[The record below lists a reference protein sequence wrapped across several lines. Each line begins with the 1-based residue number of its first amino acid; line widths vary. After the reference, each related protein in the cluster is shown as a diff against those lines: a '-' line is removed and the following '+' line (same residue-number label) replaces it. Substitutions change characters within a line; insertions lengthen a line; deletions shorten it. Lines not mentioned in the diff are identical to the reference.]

1 MDRKLPELKAEAK
14 RLGIKRY
21 SRLKKAELIN
31 LIARNSS
38 PILDEEIPEMDSEI
52 LKPTKYKPRI
62 DKDEAKRKTEIR
74 KLEEMLGLKRPGHLN
89 PEIKVWTPKEE
100 KLQRKI
106 RKIKEINRR
115 RLKIAETAS
124 ALRGFTRQFRIEGI
138 PRHAPREFMQIAR
151 KDILKL
157 MRENRQTRVRLILNC
172 EMTRKELFSE
182 STQILNT
189 FFHSE
194 TVENLEGT
202 DESAVFDRSIQ
213 TIEER
218 IQNFNQRGSNW
229 RFERVLSLD
238 VHFTDFQPLRGSTFL
253 PLPSKISTKKAV
265 INMKNNDDQCFKWS
279 VVRALNPVAKNSER
293 ITKELKDQSER
304 LVWSGLKFPVKLD
317 QIVVFEQLNPQISI
331 NVFGFE
337 SVVYPLRLS
346 KRKSEQRERSENE
359 QTINLLLIS
368 DEAKQH
374 YCLIKSLSR
383 LLSSQVSGH
392 QESNVFCLNCL
403 NHFPNEEKLK
413 IHEEYCLKN
422 QTIKIEMPEKGSLV
436 TFIHHNRSIKV
447 PFVVYADFEAF
458 TEEIPRSKQNEKF
471 SFTQKYQRHKPSGF
485 CYKIVCFDERYN
497 QKPVLFR
504 AESEDEDISAIFVEM
519 LERDIKRIQE
529 KFDFSKKMIFSPK
542 DKDDFEKARVC
553 WICRKEF
560 GESKKQ
566 RDHCHF
572 TGKYRGAA
580 HVKCNLQF
588 KKPKFTPVIFH
599 NLSGYDAHLFVKN
612 LGRTEGN
619 IKCIP
624 NNEEKYISF
633 SKEIVV
639 GEYKNKKGEK
649 VEVKHEIR
657 FLDSFKFM
665 ASSLDSLVG
674 NLGLEKLIQTKKE
687 FGEKAE
693 LLSRKGIY
701 PYDYMNGI
709 KKFSE
714 EKLPQ
719 KEKFFSKL
727 NDCGISDEDYDHAQR
742 IWKEFGMKNLG
753 EYHDLYLKSDV
764 LLLADVFEEFR
775 NVCMENYSLD
785 PAWYYTSPGLSWD
798 ALLKHSRV
806 SLELLTDPD
815 ILLLFE
821 KGIRG
826 GISMISNRFGK
837 ANNKF
842 MGEKYDPRSPSK
854 YLAYLD
860 ANNLYGWAMMKP
872 LPVGDFKWMNEK
884 ELGHWGDFPCILEVD
899 LEYPRGLH
907 DLHND
912 YPLAPERLKIGG
924 VEKLIPNLWDKKKY
938 IVHHENLK
946 LYLELGLKVKKIHRG
961 IKFREEPWMRSYIE
975 LNTSLRTKGKNDFE
989 KDFFKLM
996 NNSVFGKTMENIR
1009 NRVDVKLVNNRGAA
1023 EKLSAKPNF
1032 EKATI
1037 FDEGLVAIHMKR
1049 TKLTFNKPVY
1059 CGMAILDL
1067 SKTLIYDFHYGYIL
1081 PKYGKNQKLLFTD
1094 TDSLCYEIETEDFY
1108 KDISGDV
1115 EKGFDTSN
1123 FPKDHPSGIQG
1134 KNKKVPGMMKDEAG
1148 GRIIEEFVGLRAK
1161 LYSYKMFEGKEEK
1174 KCKGIKKSVIKKNI
1188 SHEDY
1193 KECLFSGASQ
1203 MRKMNVIRS
1212 RRHEIFSETVNKIAL
1227 SANDDKRI
1235 ILEDKIS
1242 TLSYGH
1248 YKI

>member
-21 SRLKKAELIN
+21 SRLKKADLIN
-31 LIARNSS
+31 LLTRNSS
-38 PILDEEIPEMDSEI
+38 PILDEEIPEIDSEI
-52 LKPTKYKPRI
+52 LQPTKYIKPRI
-62 DKDEAKRKTEIR
+62 AEDKVNKRKKEIR
-74 KLEEMLGLKRPGHLN
+74 ELEEMLGLRRRRII

-115 RLKIAETAS
+115 RLRITETAS

-151 KDILKL
+151 KDIAQL
-157 MRENRQTRVRLILNC
+157 MRENRQTRVRMILNC

-202 DESAVFDRSIQ
+202 DEREIYDGFMQ

-279 VVRALNPVAKNSER
+279 VTRALNPVDVHPER
-293 ITKELKDQSER
+293 VSKELKDQSQR
-304 LVWSGLKFPVKLD
+304 LDWSGLKFPVKLD
-317 QIVVFEQLNPQISI
+317 QIIIFEKNNPQISI

-337 SVVYPLRLS
+337 GDVYPLRLS
-346 KRKSEQRERSENE
+346 KRSERE

-392 QESNVFCLNCL
+392 KESNVFCLNCL

-422 QTIKIEMPEKGSLV
+422 QTIRIEMPEKGSLV

-485 CYKIVCFDERYN
+485 CFKIVCFDEKYN

-542 DKDDFEKARVC
+542 DKDNFEKARVC
-553 WICRKEF
+553 WICQKEF

-665 ASSLDSLVG
+665 ASSLESLVG
-674 NLGLEKLIQTKKE
+674 NLGLEKLIETKKE
-687 FGEKAE
+687 FGTRFE
-693 LLSRKGIY
+693 LISRKGIY

-719 KEKFFSKL
+719 KEKFYSKL
-727 NDCGISDEDYDHAQR
+727 NDCGVTDEDYDHAQR

-798 ALLKHSRV
+798 ALLKHSGV
-806 SLELLTDPD
+806 KLELLTDPD

-842 MGEKYDPRSPSK
+842 MGEKYDPWSPSK

-946 LYLELGLKVKKIHRG
+946 LYLELGLKVKKIHRR

-1235 ILEDKIS
+1235 ILEDRIS

>member
-1 MDRKLPELKAEAK
+1 
-14 RLGIKRY
+14 
-21 SRLKKAELIN
+21 
-31 LIARNSS
+31 
-38 PILDEEIPEMDSEI
+38 
-52 LKPTKYKPRI
+52 
-62 DKDEAKRKTEIR
+62 
-74 KLEEMLGLKRPGHLN
+74 
-89 PEIKVWTPKEE
+89 
-100 KLQRKI
+100 
-106 RKIKEINRR
+106 
-115 RLKIAETAS
+115 
-124 ALRGFTRQFRIEGI
+124 
-138 PRHAPREFMQIAR
+138 
-151 KDILKL
+151 
-157 MRENRQTRVRLILNC
+157 MRENRQTRVRMILNC

-202 DESAVFDRSIQ
+202 DESAVYDRSIQ

-279 VVRALNPVAKNSER
+279 VVRALHPVEKNSER
-293 ITKELKDQSER
+293 ITNELKEQSER
-304 LVWSGLKFPVKLD
+304 LDWSGLKFPVKLD
-317 QIVVFEQLNPQISI
+317 QIVIFEKFNPQISI

-337 SVVYPLRLS
+337 DKVVYPLRLS
-346 KRKSEQRERSENE
+346 KRKSEQRERSESE

-368 DEAKQH
+368 DGVKQH

-392 QESNVFCLNCL
+392 KESNVFCLNCL

-422 QTIKIEMPEKGSLV
+422 QAIRIEMPEEGSLV

-458 TEEIPRSKQNEKF
+458 TEEIPISEQNEKF
-471 SFTQKYQRHKPSGF
+471 SFTQKYQKHKPSGF
-485 CYKIVCFDERYN
+485 CFKIVCFDERYN
-497 QKPVLFR
+497 QKPVIFR
-504 AESEDEDISAIFVEM
+504 AKSGDEDVSAIFVEM

-529 KFDFSKKMIFSPK
+529 KFDFSKKMIFSLK
-542 DKDDFEKARVC
+542 DKDNFEKARVC
-553 WICRKEF
+553 WICQKEF
-560 GESKKQ
+560 GSEKKV

-612 LGRTEGN
+612 LGKSEGN

-633 SKEIVV
+633 SKDIVV
-639 GEYKNKKGEK
+639 GEYVNKKGEK

-665 ASSLDSLVG
+665 ASSLESLVG

-687 FGEKAE
+687 FGEKIK
-693 LLSRKGIY
+693 LISRKGIY

-719 KEKFFSKL
+719 KEEFFSKL
-727 NDCGISDEDYDHAQR
+727 NDCGISDEDFDHAQR

-798 ALLKHSRV
+798 ALLKHSGV
-806 SLELLTDPD
+806 KLELLTDPD

-842 MGEKYDPRSPSK
+842 MGEKYDQSQPSK

-872 LPVGDFKWMNEK
+872 LPVGDFKWMRER
-884 ELGHWGDFPCILEVD
+884 ELGHWEDFSCILEVD

-912 YPLAPERLKIGG
+912 YPLAPERLKINN

-975 LNTSLRTKGKNDFE
+975 LNTDLRTKGKNDFE

-1032 EKATI
+1032 EHLTI
-1037 FDEGLVAIHMKR
+1037 FDENLVAVHMKR

-1059 CGMAILDL
+1059 CGMAILDI
-1067 SKTLIYDFHYGYIL
+1067 SKSLMYDFHYGYIL

-1094 TDSLCYEIETEDFY
+1094 TDSLCYEIQTEDFF

-1123 FPKDHPSGIQG
+1123 FPKDHPSEIPVG

-1161 LYSYKMFEGKEEK
+1161 LYSYRMFEGKEEK
-1174 KCKGIKKSVIKKNI
+1174 KCKGIKKSVVRKDT

-1193 KECLFSGASQ
+1193 KECLFSKKPQ

-1212 RRHEIFSETVNKIAL
+1212 YKHEIFSETVNKIAL
-1227 SANDDKRI
+1227 STNDDKRI
-1235 ILEDKIS
+1235 ILEDRIS

>member
-1 MDRKLPELKAEAK
+1 M
-14 RLGIKRY
+14 
-21 SRLKKAELIN
+21 
-31 LIARNSS
+31 
-38 PILDEEIPEMDSEI
+38 
-52 LKPTKYKPRI
+52 
-62 DKDEAKRKTEIR
+62 
-74 KLEEMLGLKRPGHLN
+74 
-89 PEIKVWTPKEE
+89 
-100 KLQRKI
+100 
-106 RKIKEINRR
+106 KIK
-115 RLKIAETAS
+115 
-124 ALRGFTRQFRIEGI
+124 
-138 PRHAPREFMQIAR
+138 
-151 KDILKL
+151 
-157 MRENRQTRVRLILNC
+157 
-172 EMTRKELFSE
+172 LF
-182 STQILNT
+182 I
-189 FFHSE
+189 HC
-194 TVENLEGT
+194 
-202 DESAVFDRSIQ
+202 VFQ
-213 TIEER
+213 
-218 IQNFNQRGSNW
+218 
-229 RFERVLSLD
+229 
-238 VHFTDFQPLRGSTFL
+238 
-253 PLPSKISTKKAV
+253 
-265 INMKNNDDQCFKWS
+265 
-279 VVRALNPVAKNSER
+279 
-293 ITKELKDQSER
+293 
-304 LVWSGLKFPVKLD
+304 
-317 QIVVFEQLNPQISI
+317 
-331 NVFGFE
+331 
-337 SVVYPLRLS
+337 
-346 KRKSEQRERSENE
+346 KRKSEQCERSENK

-368 DEAKQH
+368 DGEKQH

-392 QESNVFCLNCL
+392 KVSNVFCLNCL

-413 IHEEYCLKN
+413 THEEYCLKN
-422 QTIKIEMPEKGSLV
+422 QAIRIEMPEKGSFIS
-436 TFIHHNRSIKV
+436 FIHHNRSIKV

-458 TEEIPRSKQNEKF
+458 TEEIPISEQNDKF
-471 SFTQKYQRHKPSGF
+471 SFTQKYQKHKPSGF
-485 CYKIVCFDERYN
+485 CFKIVCFDERYN

-504 AESEDEDISAIFVEM
+504 ARSEDEDVSAIFVEI

-529 KFDFSKKMIFSPK
+529 KFDFSKKMIFSLK

-553 WICRKEF
+553 WICQKEF
-560 GESKKQ
+560 GSEKKV

-633 SKEIVV
+633 SKDIVV
-639 GEYKNKKGEK
+639 GEYVNKKGEK

-665 ASSLDSLVG
+665 ASSLESLVG

-709 KKFSE
+709 KKCFE

-719 KEKFFSKL
+719 KEEFFSKL
-727 NDCGISDEDYDHAQR
+727 NDCGISDEDFDHAQR
-742 IWKEFGMKNLG
+742 IWKEFGIKNLG

-798 ALLKHSRV
+798 ALLKHSGV
-806 SLELLTDPD
+806 KLELLTDPD

-842 MGEKYDPRSPSK
+842 MGEKYDQSQPSK
-854 YLAYLD
+854 YLAHLD

-872 LPVGDFKWMNEK
+872 LPVGDFKWMRER
-884 ELGHWGDFPCILEVD
+884 ELGHWQDFSCILEVD

-912 YPLAPERLKIGG
+912 YPLAPERLKINN
-924 VEKLIPNLWDKKKY
+924 VEKLIPNLWDKEKY

-975 LNTSLRTKGKNDFE
+975 LNTDLRTKGKNDFE

-1032 EKATI
+1032 EHLTI
-1037 FDEGLVAIHMKR
+1037 FDENLVAVHMKR

-1059 CGMAILDL
+1059 CGMAI
-1067 SKTLIYDFHYGYIL
+1067 
-1081 PKYGKNQKLLFTD
+1081 
-1094 TDSLCYEIETEDFY
+1094 
-1108 KDISGDV
+1108 
-1115 EKGFDTSN
+1115 
-1123 FPKDHPSGIQG
+1123 
-1134 KNKKVPGMMKDEAG
+1134 
-1148 GRIIEEFVGLRAK
+1148 
-1161 LYSYKMFEGKEEK
+1161 
-1174 KCKGIKKSVIKKNI
+1174 
-1188 SHEDY
+1188 
-1193 KECLFSGASQ
+1193 
-1203 MRKMNVIRS
+1203 
-1212 RRHEIFSETVNKIAL
+1212 
-1227 SANDDKRI
+1227 
-1235 ILEDKIS
+1235 
-1242 TLSYGH
+1242 
-1248 YKI
+1248 